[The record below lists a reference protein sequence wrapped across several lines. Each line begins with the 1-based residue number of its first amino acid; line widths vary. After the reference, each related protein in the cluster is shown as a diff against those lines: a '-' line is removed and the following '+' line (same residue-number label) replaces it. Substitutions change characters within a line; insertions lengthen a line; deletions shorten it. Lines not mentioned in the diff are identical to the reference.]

1 MPGSPSADRS
11 APHVPH
17 GNYGSKRLRERHSH
31 CEQARPPARARGPS
45 RLPAQRSA
53 STTITCFTTASDHSA
68 WTRNPP
74 SQSAHGTKQ
83 LSIWPRSVS
92 MSNKQFATGPIR
104 RPLRGSLCCSRP
116 DKQQQHDVRPSLLV
130 VPVVAQSGSVTRCW
144 FRVKASVSSTGA
156 GLLPA
161 PNSNRHQRPDRTSA
175 LPRSQSPAIAR
186 YRPLSAGAVPA
197 ASRKQ
202 APDRTRRPVFRGLRG

>member
-17 GNYGSKRLRERHSH
+17 GNYGSKRLRERHSN
-31 CEQARPPARARGPS
+31 CEQARPRGRGPS

-130 VPVVAQSGSVTRCW
+130 VPVAAQSGSVTRCW
-144 FRVKASVSSTGA
+144 FRVIS
-156 GLLPA
+156 
-161 PNSNRHQRPDRTSA
+161 
-175 LPRSQSPAIAR
+175 
-186 YRPLSAGAVPA
+186 AVPA
-197 ASRKQ
+197 QSVRTTALGRGCRTNPGGRRLFVHLRQSADFGPSLFGRGESALAACG
-202 APDRTRRPVFRGLRG
+202 APRRSARNAVVNFVQRL